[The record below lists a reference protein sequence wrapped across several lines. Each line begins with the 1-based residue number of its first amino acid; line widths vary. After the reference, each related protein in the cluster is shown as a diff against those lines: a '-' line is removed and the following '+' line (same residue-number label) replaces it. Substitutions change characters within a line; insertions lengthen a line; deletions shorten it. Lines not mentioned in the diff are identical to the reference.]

1 MSDTSPSDEVARNT
15 LAKTLENNIGPY
27 LKTVKNVI
35 VDTKLA
41 NDPSQ
46 DNFIKCNTI
55 VFVPRTYILKF
66 NVSSGLIGMLL
77 TCLLTGNGT
86 EMFISL
92 VISVYPGYKSIK
104 VRLIIK
110 NVIISTFY
118 ITNFIITLI

>member
-1 MSDTSPSDEVARNT
+1 
-15 LAKTLENNIGPY
+15 
-27 LKTVKNVI
+27 
-35 VDTKLA
+35 
-41 NDPSQ
+41 
-46 DNFIKCNTI
+46 
-55 VFVPRTYILKF
+55 
-66 NVSSGLIGMLL
+66 MLL
-77 TCLLTGNGT
+77 TCFLTGNGT

>member
-1 MSDTSPSDEVARNT
+1 MSDNSASDEVARNT

-27 LKTVKNVI
+27 LKTVKNLI

-46 DNFIKCNTI
+46 DNFIKCNRI
-55 VFVPRTYILKF
+55 VFVSQQFSKLYFT
-66 NVSSGLIGMLL
+66 SSGLIGMLL

-104 VRLIIK
+104 VSDIIK
-110 NVIISTFY
+110 IMTIMMIILVII
-118 ITNFIITLI
+118 IIIK